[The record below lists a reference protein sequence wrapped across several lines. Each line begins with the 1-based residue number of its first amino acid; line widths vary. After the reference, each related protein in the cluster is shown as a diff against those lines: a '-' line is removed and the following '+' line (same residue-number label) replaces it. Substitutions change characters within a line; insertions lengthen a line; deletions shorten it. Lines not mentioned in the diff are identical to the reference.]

1 MNLPLLWFA
10 FFVCT
15 LAILYSGTRLSK
27 YGDIIAEKTGL
38 GGVWIGVILLAFVT
52 SLPELVTGLSS
63 VLIFQTPDIAAGDIF
78 GSCVFNILI
87 LSLLDVFDRASPI
100 SSRVQQRHVLSAGF
114 GILMLAIVAVNLYIS
129 GSLTNIFSVLGWIGL
144 STPIIILI
152 YVLSMRMIFYHER
165 KAIAAFV
172 KEKVEELKYEET
184 SIRKVYINF
193 SLNAVIVVLAA
204 VFLPEIGKM
213 IAKITGLGETFV
225 GNIMIAVSTS
235 LPEIVVSIAALK
247 IGAPDMAIGNLFG
260 SNLFN
265 IGILAIDDI
274 FFFEGPLFSS
284 IQPQHIVSVLSA
296 IIMMTIAVI
305 GLTYRAGK
313 KSLILSWDAL
323 AILAVYL
330 LNVFTLY
337 LLK

>member
-114 GILMLAIVAVNLYIS
+114 GILMLAIVAVNLFIS

-193 SLNAVIVVLAA
+193 SLN
-204 VFLPEIGKM
+204 
-213 IAKITGLGETFV
+213 
-225 GNIMIAVSTS
+225 
-235 LPEIVVSIAALK
+235 
-247 IGAPDMAIGNLFG
+247 
-260 SNLFN
+260 
-265 IGILAIDDI
+265 
-274 FFFEGPLFSS
+274 
-284 IQPQHIVSVLSA
+284 
-296 IIMMTIAVI
+296 
-305 GLTYRAGK
+305 
-313 KSLILSWDAL
+313 SLILFLSSL
-323 AILAVYL
+323 FLP
-330 LNVFTLY
+330 
-337 LLK
+337 